1 MKNLSALISE
11 DLSSAFDE
19 VIDRNPGWNNALLV
33 RALVNYFIGL
43 TSNEQEDLVKKHS
56 VKKRAKRR
64 MKEIQEINP
73 ADYFFK
79 LNKKIINN
87 RLTGY

>member
-19 VIDRNPGWNNALLV
+19 VIDRNPGWNNTLVV

-43 TSNEQEDLVKKHS
+43 TPNEQEDLVKKHS

-64 MKEIQEINP
+64 KEEIE
-73 ADYFFK
+73 
-79 LNKKIINN
+79 
-87 RLTGY
+87 R